1 MTASTYSY
9 LLHLIEK
16 DEERFID
23 TLDDGEELDESFA
36 ETKKQLAELYTF
48 YTLNK

>member
-9 LLHLIEK
+9 VLSLLEK

-23 TLDDGEELDESFA
+23 ILDNGEELDENFA